1 MAYLLLAIGLMIGAV
16 ALYRFFL
23 NANIKQIK
31 AAFMVVCL
39 AAIAIAMFYLSV
51 TGRLPAA
58 IALVVAI
65 VPFVLSY
72 LKAKAAG
79 HSGRGAPHNNTS
91 STNKPMTHDEAL
103 EVLGLKKGASIDMIK
118 DTYKKLMKKVHPD
131 QEGSEWMAAK
141 LNEAKDLLL
150 RDKE

>member
-1 MAYLLLAIGLMIGAV
+1 MPYLLLAIGLMVGAV

-31 AAFMVVCL
+31 AAFMVVSL
-39 AAIAIAMFYLSV
+39 VAIAIAMFYLAV

-72 LKAKAAG
+72 LKARAAG
-79 HSGRGAPHNNTS
+79 HSGQDAPHNTNS
-91 STNKPMTHDEAL
+91 ANKPMTHDEAL
-103 EVLGLKKGASIDMIK
+103 EVLGLGKGASVDMIK
-118 DTYKKLMKKVHPD
+118 DAYKKLMKKVHPD

-150 RDKE
+150 SNKE